1 MKSEEFDRRI
11 EDEDIFDLLDDPKI
25 VPVQSLKARNISF
38 DISEKLYR
46 RLEERAKKAGLKVE
60 EFVKVILA
68 ERIGAL

>member
-25 VPVQSLKARNISF
+25 VPVQSLKTRNISF

-46 RLEERAKKAGLKVE
+46 RLEERAKKTGLKVE

>member
-25 VPVQSLKARNISF
+25 IPVQNLKTRNISF

-46 RLEERAKKAGLKVE
+46 RLEERAKNAGLKVE